1 MGITACRKIKSTT
14 NLCFHSIDNEQTD
27 AIESRFCHGIM
38 DRHSICYNL
47 RRICNCS
54 LSLKIIG
61 CFNFAPA
68 SRSVIWTGRYRW
80 VAIGIIPDTR

>member
-47 RRICNCS
+47 RRVCNGG
-54 LSLKIIG
+54 LSLKII
-61 CFNFAPA
+61 CSNFASA
-68 SRSVIWTGRYRW
+68 SRAVIWAGSYRW
-80 VAIGIIPDTR
+80 VAIGIIPDAR